1 MFNSHF
7 FRLQFHYSLSKNNTI
22 DKPDA
27 LKENTEASTSFD
39 SNVFYI
45 DDDLVPEADRY
56 LKSNAQISNN
66 SNAKAHL
73 KCHDTLK
80 CLRQTMEQKDDEISN
95 LTL

>member
-1 MFNSHF
+1 M
-7 FRLQFHYSLSKNNTI
+7 
-22 DKPDA
+22 
-27 LKENTEASTSFD
+27 
-39 SNVFYI
+39 FYI

-73 KCHDTLK
+73 ECHGKLK

-95 LTL
+95 LSF

>member
-1 MFNSHF
+1 MYI
-7 FRLQFHYSLSKNNTI
+7 FRSRFHYFLSTKDNV

-27 LKENTEASTSFD
+27 SKVTTEASASFD

-56 LKSNAQISNN
+56 LKSNYQISNN

-73 KCHDTLK
+73 ECHDALRY
-80 CLRQTMEQKDDEISN
+80 LRQIMEKKDDEIGK
-95 LTL
+95 L